1 MPQGL
6 PEGGAGQQLV
16 ELAEDHSLA
25 KYLETLTP
33 MIQLSLSVKMWPLGR
48 FIYNRFLNT
57 LTIDVKLAA
66 SIQGISTSAVAVNRL
81 LKHITVEV

>member
-16 ELAEDHSLA
+16 ESAEDHSLA

-33 MIQLSLSVKMWPLGR
+33 MIQLSLDMIVSEDVATWQ
-48 FIYNRFLNT
+48 IYLQQF
-57 LTIDVKLAA
+57 
-66 SIQGISTSAVAVNRL
+66 S
-81 LKHITVEV
+81 